1 MIMANKIWFEKFFS
15 QNATNHHAIALVIV
29 TKNVNNKPMF

>member
-15 QNATNHHAIALVIV
+15 QNATNYHAIALVVV
-29 TKNVNNKPMF
+29 TKNINNKPMF